1 MTDET
6 AAAPAAADRPQARLR
21 LHTQFLR
28 DLSFE
33 NPQGARSI
41 ARTDEKPQIQ
51 VNLNVDSHQLQESFY
66 EIALKIT
73 VNSAKDEEPW
83 FLVELDYR
91 GVFSLTGADEKSR
104 APVLLIEGPRML
116 FPFARRI
123 IADVV
128 RDGGFPPLLMEPVD
142 FVSLYRQHAMAQPA
156 RSNGE
161 DRTAENGQD

>member
-6 AAAPAAADRPQARLR
+6 AAEPVASDRPQARLR
-21 LHTQFLR
+21 LHTQFLQ

-33 NPQGARSI
+33 NPQGAAGVS
-41 ARTDEKPQIQ
+41 RTDEKPQIQ
-51 VNLNVDSHQLQESFY
+51 VNLNVDSRRLQEDFF

-73 VNSAKDEEPW
+73 VNSANGEDPL

-104 APVLLIEGPRML
+104 SPILLIEGPRML

-142 FVSLYRQHAMAQPA
+142 FVNLYRQHAMA
-156 RSNGE
+156 RSEAAEGTGE
-161 DRTAENGQD
+161 QADE